1 MEPIVFE
8 NLTKTYGGGFK
19 AVDSLNLT
27 IKRGS
32 FVGFL
37 GPNGAGKTTTIK
49 MLTTLISVTSGK
61 AYLNGVDVVHDP
73 KKALE
78 NVGAVVETPEFYP
91 FLSPNETL
99 EYLGRLRGMSR
110 GEITK
115 RSKEVLEM
123 VQMTEWADKRIGK
136 FSKGMKQRVALAQA
150 LLHEPH
156 VIVLDEPTSGLD
168 PRGMAEIREVLKNL
182 KKGDYTVFMSSH
194 LLNEVQEVCTQVGLI
209 NQGKLL
215 AFDDI
220 GALLA
225 RVGSKRLEVHIT
237 NKVNPE
243 SMDRLRAFPGVQ
255 NIEVASESQ
264 FYVDFAGG
272 DDEQADLLLRLQ
284 ALGYKLITFKE
295 SSLALENLYMSL
307 VKDSR

>member
-19 AVDSLNLT
+19 AVDSLSLQ

-61 AYLNGVDVVHDP
+61 AYLNGVNVVEEP

-91 FLSPNETL
+91 FLSPMETL

-110 GEITK
+110 GDIAK
-115 RSKEVLEM
+115 RSKEVIEM
-123 VQMTEWADKRIGK
+123 VQMTEWANVRIGK

-156 VIVLDEPTSGLD
+156 VIILDEPTSGLD
-168 PRGMAEIREVLKNL
+168 PRGMAEMRDVLKNL

-194 LLNEVQEVCTQVGLI
+194 LLNEVQEVCTQAALI

-215 AFDDI
+215 AYDDI
-220 GALLA
+220 GALTS
-225 RVGSKRLEVHIT
+225 RVESKRLEVRIM
-237 NKVNPE
+237 NRVSGEAN
-243 SMDRLRAFPGVQ
+243 DRLRSFPGVA
-255 NIEVASESQ
+255 NLEIVSESQ
-264 FYVDFAGG
+264 FFIDFKGN
-272 DDEQADLLLRLQ
+272 DDEQAELLLKVQ
-284 ALGYKLITFKE
+284 GLGYRIITFKE
-295 SSLALENLYMSL
+295 SGLALENLYMSM

>member
-8 NLTKTYGGGFK
+8 NLTKQYNGGFK

-27 IKRGS
+27 VKRGS

-61 AYLNGVDVVHDP
+61 AYLNGVDVVQDP
-73 KKALE
+73 KTALE
-78 NVGAVVETPEFYP
+78 SVGAVVETPEFYS
-91 FLSPNETL
+91 FLSPMETL

-110 GEITK
+110 GEIAK
-115 RSKEVLEM
+115 RSKEVIEM
-123 VQMTEWADKRIGK
+123 VQMTEWANVRIGK

-156 VIVLDEPTSGLD
+156 VIILDEPTSGLD
-168 PRGMAEIREVLKNL
+168 PRGMAEIRDVLKNL

-215 AFDDI
+215 AYDDI
-220 GALLA
+220 GALLSK
-225 RVGSKRLEVHIT
+225 VESKRLEVRIM
-237 NKVNPE
+237 NRVSGE
-243 SMDRLRAFPGVQ
+243 AMDKIRTYDGVQ
-255 NIEVASESQ
+255 NLEVVSDSQ
-264 FYVDFAGG
+264 FSIDFKGG
-272 DDEQADLLLRLQ
+272 DDEQAELLLKVQ
-284 ALGYKLITFKE
+284 ALGFKVIAFKE
-295 SSLALENLYMSL
+295 SGLALENLYMSM